1 MTAYPHYAER
11 DSNAPP
17 RQADAGADHAQ
28 SGAEPDIAAFDEVAW
43 TERRDEQRGAGG
55 RAVLGWTLA
64 LLAALWLGYT
74 GWAAGR
80 ALAAMPLG
88 SPEFAQWV
96 AIAAG
101 PLALLGLVWLMFG
114 RTRRKEAEH
123 FTRSVI
129 AMRNEARAL
138 EDVLA
143 ALSRQIEHNHTA
155 LGQMAGNL
163 MGLGDET
170 ATRLATVTASLG
182 QQSSQLVS
190 HSAQIDRATENA
202 RIDMGVMLADLPAA
216 EQQALRM
223 AEALRGAGQHSIAQA
238 AAFQASVEALSV
250 QTAQADA
257 TIGDA
262 ASRLVEHLGQV
273 ESAGAAAAQRVNEA
287 ADVTNAGIDALL
299 VRAADSLSE
308 IRAGIDAQGASVSAL
323 LDQAQAGLG
332 RAGMEASHAL
342 SQRLAGAGN
351 ALDSLTSRIAEQ
363 ERASQRLVADL
374 EYGLV
379 ALDERFAR
387 LAEQGDERAG
397 RLSGHVGRLRADLD
411 SLGGDTGA
419 QDQAIL
425 ALADRTAALR
435 DGVAALSVAVAHEL
449 GGAFG
454 EAEAGAARLLD
465 ATSQA
470 RPSIEWM
477 QGATNETADRLIAG
491 QQAIAAS
498 EQRLAEML
506 GAVDHG
512 VSGAQTRL
520 SELGAA
526 IALANDDAVRLSNET
541 GPALLAALGQVREA
555 GTHAAERARAAIASI
570 IPESASQL
578 GDAAR
583 AALETAVRE
592 AVEERLGEVDR
603 VATQAVE
610 SARHASERLTQQMLS
625 IGQSAVALEAH
636 LEQSREANRKDD
648 GEDFARRV
656 SLLMDSM
663 HSAAIDVQK
672 ILSDDVD
679 EKAWG
684 AYLKG
689 NRGVFT
695 RRAVKLIGGTE
706 TRAIAAHYD
715 SDPEFQQSVN
725 RYVHDFEAML
735 RRVLAERDGGMM
747 AVTLMSA
754 DMGKLYAALAQ
765 SIERRR

>member
-11 DSNAPP
+11 DPSAP
-17 RQADAGADHAQ
+17 ADEFVGNPIEHGESATVGPMVDMGWQ
-28 SGAEPDIAAFDEVAW
+28 
-43 TERRDEQRGAGG
+43 ERRDEQRGAGG
-55 RAVLGWTLA
+55 RAVLGGALA
-64 LLAALWLGYT
+64 LLAALWLAYT
-74 GWAAGR
+74 AWAAGR
-80 ALAAMPLG
+80 ALASTPLD
-88 SPEFAQWV
+88 SPALAQWV
-96 AIAAG
+96 AVGAG

-114 RTRRKEAEH
+114 RTRRKEAEQ

-129 AMRNEARAL
+129 AMRTEARAL

-143 ALSRQIEHNHTA
+143 ALSRQIDHSHQA
-155 LGQMAGNL
+155 FGQMAGSL
-163 MGLGDET
+163 VGIGDET
-170 ATRLATVTASLG
+170 ATRIAAVTADLG
-182 QQSSQLVS
+182 RQSHELVA
-190 HSAQIDRATENA
+190 HGALFDRAAENA
-202 RIDMGVMLADLPAA
+202 RTDLGVMLTDLPHA

-223 AEALRGAGQHSIAQA
+223 AEALRSAGAHSIEQA
-238 AAFQASVEALSV
+238 AAFQASVEALSAR
-250 QTAQADA
+250 TAQADA
-257 TIGDA
+257 TIHDA
-262 ASRLVEHLGQV
+262 TTRLVDHLATV
-273 ESAGAAAAQRVNEA
+273 ESAGAAAAERVQQA
-287 ADVTNAGIDALL
+287 GDVTNMGIDSLL
-299 VRAADSLSE
+299 IRAADSLSE
-308 IRAGIDAQGASVSAL
+308 IRSGIDAQAASVSAL

-332 RAGMEASHAL
+332 RAGIEASHAL
-342 SQRLAGAGN
+342 SQRLDSAGSSLD
-351 ALDSLTSRIAEQ
+351 ALSSRIAEQ
-363 ERASQRLVADL
+363 ERTSQRLVADL
-374 EYGLV
+374 DQGLLS
-379 ALDERFAR
+379 LDDRFAR

-397 RLSGHVGRLRADLD
+397 RLSGHVGRLRADLVA
-411 SLGGDTGA
+411 LGGDTGA

-435 DGVAALSVAVAHEL
+435 EGVTALSLAVAHEL

-454 EAEAGAARLLD
+454 EAEAGASRLLA
-465 ATSQA
+465 ATDQA

-477 QGATNETADRLIAG
+477 QGAANDTADRLLAG
-491 QQAIAAS
+491 QHAVVAS
-498 EQRLAEML
+498 EQKMHALL
-506 GAVDHG
+506 GAVEHG
-512 VSGAQTRL
+512 VTDAQSRL
-520 SELGAA
+520 GELNLA
-526 IALANDDAVRLSNET
+526 IALANDDAARLSNET
-541 GPALLAALGQVREA
+541 GPALIAALQQVREA
-555 GTHAAERARAAIASI
+555 GTHAAERARSAIAAI
-570 IPESASQL
+570 IPESAANL
-578 GDAAR
+578 GAAAR
-583 AALETAVRE
+583 GALEQAVRE
-592 AVEERLGEVDR
+592 AVEERLAEVDR

-610 SARHASERLTQQMLS
+610 SARQASERLTQQMLS

-636 LEQSREANRKDD
+636 LEQSREAQRKDD

-663 HSAAIDVQK
+663 HSASIDVQK

-706 TRAIAAHYD
+706 TRSIAAHYD

-765 SIERRR
+765 GIERRR